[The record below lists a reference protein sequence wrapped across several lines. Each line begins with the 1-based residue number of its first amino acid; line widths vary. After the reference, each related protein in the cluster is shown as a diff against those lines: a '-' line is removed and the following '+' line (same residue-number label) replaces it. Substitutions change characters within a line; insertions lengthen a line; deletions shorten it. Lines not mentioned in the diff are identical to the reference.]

1 MTPKIDVPRALDT
14 VALLSQF
21 GHAGAKNLADYT
33 TALVGAL
40 REIADVYEE
49 FENGEPVA
57 CQLDATCKAARDL
70 LPTSEAR
77 PTPGTGE
84 E

>member
-1 MTPKIDVPRALDT
+1 MSKKIDVPRAMET
-14 VALLSQF
+14 TALLAQF
-21 GHAGAKNLADYT
+21 GNDSAQNLADYT

-49 FENGEPVA
+49 FENGEPVT

-70 LPTSEAR
+70 LPHVA
-77 PTPGTGE
+77 E
-84 E
+84 EE